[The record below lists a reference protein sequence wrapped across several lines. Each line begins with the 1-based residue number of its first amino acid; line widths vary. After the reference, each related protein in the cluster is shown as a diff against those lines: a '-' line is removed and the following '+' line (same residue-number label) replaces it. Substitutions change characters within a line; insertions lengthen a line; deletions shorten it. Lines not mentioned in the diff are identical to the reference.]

1 MLLRIEKLYR
11 PLAWRLVERAVLAH
25 AHVFLVGR
33 AASTVGAWI
42 ISQW

>member
-25 AHVFLVGR
+25 AGC

-42 ISQW
+42 ILQW